1 MSQPL
6 PLEVSTESVKD
17 GLDAWLASFGFHA
30 RDCQTLPGDVSP
42 RRYTR
47 LSRPDG
53 GTAILATY
61 PPEIRPACPRFL
73 RTTSLLEQAGVP
85 VPRVLASSCDEGW
98 MLLEDLGPQTLGEWG
113 SGRPWSELRAW
124 FERALELADRIG
136 RIPIGELTDL
146 NPRLGGELLRKEFAQ
161 TWDLFL
167 EPRGLT
173 GGEALTRALRAA
185 LDGICSN
192 LDAEIPVPCHRDFM
206 VRNLMPVFASVGG
219 IGGGLAVL
227 DHQDLRLG
235 PPAYDLAS
243 LLNDT
248 LFPPPGAEEELLG
261 DVDPVPYH
269 RAAAQRT
276 LKAVGTYT
284 SFALR
289 GADRHLPLVPPT
301 LGRCL
306 AHLARVPESAPLAA
320 DLAEAWAPALEPDLL
335 DCPQGKNPQEPENA

>member
-1 MSQPL
+1 MLQPL
-6 PLEVSTESVKD
+6 KMETGLE
-17 GLDAWLASFGFHA
+17 AWLAAAGFPA
-30 RDCQTLPGDVSP
+30 CEPLPLPGDVSP

-47 LSRPDG
+47 LVGPDG
-53 GTAILATY
+53 GSAILATY
-61 PPEIRPACPRFL
+61 PPDIRATCTRFL
-73 RTTSLLEQAGVP
+73 RTTALLEQARVP

-98 MLLEDLGPQTLGEWG
+98 MLVEDLGPQTLAEWG
-113 SGRPWSELRAW
+113 RGRDWSDLLPY
-124 FERALELADRIG
+124 FERALELVDRIG
-136 RIPIGELTDL
+136 RIPVESVEGL
-146 NPRLGGELLRKEFAQ
+146 NPRLGGELLRKELAQ

-173 GGEALTRALRAA
+173 GGESLTRALGAA
-185 LDGICSN
+185 LDAICAN
-192 LDAEIPVPCHRDFM
+192 LDAETPVFCHRDFM
-206 VRNLMPVFASVGG
+206 VRNLMPLPADTADLV
-219 IGGGLAVL
+219 VL

-248 LFPPPGAEEELLG
+248 LFPPPEEELALLARTS
-261 DVDPVPYH
+261 VDRVGYH

-306 AHLARVPESAPLAA
+306 AHLAQVPESAPLVS
-320 DLAEAWAPALEPDLL
+320 DLTEAWAAILGSE
-335 DCPQGKNPQEPENA
+335 C